1 MNDSKEAMNVFAY
14 IYGETTTIKGVPL
27 SQLLQKELAAMFEE
41 LMESY
46 IPENSD
52 LILDFKNNINY
63 RF

>member
-27 SQLLQKELAAMFEE
+27 SQPLQKELAAMFEE

-46 IPENSD
+46 QRTVI
-52 LILDFKNNINY
+52 
-63 RF
+63 